1 MHSKENPLV
10 VNFDDEIFQVQ
21 NLAYNKLYLRNIS
34 FLKDSGQKLF
44 DNLQLCEELVI
55 DHCKFEIL
63 DVHKAFMNLTSLK
76 SLSIGDK
83 YGESIVLLDSLKLT
97 PHLMNTLKILKLSNL
112 KSNNI
117 FDIISKLK
125 NIFQIVLVNIDFTK
139 QVFNQSKNKLFSMK
153 LNKLDL
159 YKCKISCQ
167 SFLSNLFLTANN
179 ITDLWMLDNKF
190 DETGGSGKKRKNS
203 APLEL
208 HKIVRL
214 TIDDTYLSL
223 QGKSGMYN
231 HLSI

>member
-1 MHSKENPLV
+1 
-10 VNFDDEIFQVQ
+10 
-21 NLAYNKLYLRNIS
+21 
-34 FLKDSGQKLF
+34 
-44 DNLQLCEELVI
+44 
-55 DHCKFEIL
+55 
-63 DVHKAFMNLTSLK
+63 MNLTSLK

-83 YGESIVLLDSLKLT
+83 YGESIVLLDSLKWT

-190 DETGGSGKKRKNS
+190 DETGGSGKKEKKFSSFR
-203 APLEL
+203 
-208 HKIVRL
+208 
-214 TIDDTYLSL
+214 TT
-223 QGKSGMYN
+223 
-231 HLSI
+231 

>member
-1 MHSKENPLV
+1 
-10 VNFDDEIFQVQ
+10 
-21 NLAYNKLYLRNIS
+21 
-34 FLKDSGQKLF
+34 
-44 DNLQLCEELVI
+44 
-55 DHCKFEIL
+55 
-63 DVHKAFMNLTSLK
+63 MNLKSLK

-83 YGESIVLLDSLKLT
+83 YGESIVLLDSLKWT

-159 YKCKISCQ
+159 YKCKISCL

-190 DETGGSGKKRKNS
+190 DETGGSGKKEKEFSSFR
-203 APLEL
+203 
-208 HKIVRL
+208 I
-214 TIDDTYLSL
+214 T
-223 QGKSGMYN
+223 
-231 HLSI
+231 